1 MAVYFLCLLIY
12 NYREVDMTSKN
23 QNRIRKKSN
32 KKSPNRTKTKKPR
45 ESKFD
50 FRRFSIIM
58 MAVQVIL
65 FIFILSS
72 NTGLMGDVLSD
83 FFAKI
88 FGKFALVFPVLV
100 FISFLSE
107 LRGRFRENLSKFL
120 LLYTI
125 YLLTLA
131 IFSRDFIRN
140 ELAWSVQ
147 YAVSQKSD
155 GGGALGGAISFFLV
169 NLIGNLGL
177 YILYGLS
184 IFSLLIDISP
194 LTYGEFFRKVKE
206 NFIKLGQNIKDLS
219 QRTKRSIDE
228 RKQRQKE
235 EKIEI
240 AREDDLEERQSL
252 PNESPINVKE
262 KEIVKEEEVKR
273 KPVKNFD
280 LDSLGDAKVNNYKSR
295 QVEMSDFNESF
306 RREFGDY
313 TYPSIDLLEDRN
325 EDGGV
330 DDREIR
336 ARAVAIEETLDSF
349 GIDGKVVQIDVG
361 PTVTCYE
368 LKPQRGVKVSKIVNL
383 SDDLALALATSGIRI
398 LAPIPGKSH
407 VGIEV
412 PNDKKEVVGLKEI
425 LSSEN
430 FVKSK
435 YTIPFAMGKSISGDV
450 EVSAIEKM
458 PHLLVSGATG
468 SGKSVCINT
477 IIMSIL
483 YKHSPNDVKLL
494 LVDPKVVEL
503 SIYNGIPH
511 LIMPVITDPKK
522 ASSSLFWA
530 ISEMEKRYKLFEKN
544 HVRDIVGYK
553 KAQESDDSMENLPY
567 IVIIIDELAD
577 LMMTVGAEVEDYITR
592 LAQKSRACGIHLII
606 ATQRPTVDVITG
618 TIKANI
624 PSRIS
629 FAVTSQI
636 DSRTILDA
644 QGAEKLLGKGDM
656 LYASSDSMRPTR
668 IQGAFVSDDEV
679 ISVVREI
686 KEGNETNYDEEAIEK
701 VEENVESPTEGS
713 DDEDELIDEAIKV
726 IINENTASVSMLQRK
741 LKIGYARAGRII
753 DQLEQRGV
761 VGGYEG
767 SKPRKVLVDRSY
779 LEGEENEFS

>member
-1 MAVYFLCLLIY
+1 
-12 NYREVDMTSKN
+12 MTNKN

-32 KKSPNRTKTKKPR
+32 KKSPNRTKAKKTR
-45 ESKFD
+45 EFTFDLKKF
-50 FRRFSIIM
+50 SVIM
-58 MAVQVIL
+58 MFLQIIL
-65 FIFILSS
+65 FVFILSS
-72 NTGLMGDVLSD
+72 NTGIMGDFLSD
-83 FFAKI
+83 YFSKI
-88 FGKFALVFPVLV
+88 FGKLALLVPVIVF
-100 FISFLSE
+100 FSFLFVAKGSFKSNIS
-107 LRGRFRENLSKFL
+107 RFL
-120 LLYTI
+120 LTYLI
-125 YLLTLA
+125 FLLTLA
-131 IFSRDFIRN
+131 ILSRSIIRN
-140 ELAWSVQ
+140 DLEWTIQ
-147 YAVSQKSD
+147 YAMVQKAD
-155 GGGALGGAISFFLV
+155 AGGAVGGILCYFLV
-169 NLIGNLGL
+169 NLIGNVGL

-184 IFSLLIDISP
+184 IVFLI
-194 LTYGEFFRKVKE
+194 V
-206 NFIKLGQNIKDLS
+206 DLS
-219 QRTKRSIDE
+219 PFTYIEFLNQIKEMIQTLISKIAEFARQKTKSMKEKKASREKIDKE
-228 RKQRQKE
+228 INQEEVKNYKPLPVEDEKIKPKE
-235 EKIEI
+235 EKVET
-240 AREDDLEERQSL
+240 
-252 PNESPINVKE
+252 K
-262 KEIVKEEEVKR
+262 VKR
-273 KPVKNFD
+273 KPLKTYD

-295 QVEMSDFNESF
+295 QVEFADLNENF
-306 RREFGDY
+306 RREFGNY
-313 TYPSIDLLEDRN
+313 TYPAIDLLEDRN
-325 EDGGV
+325 SDGGV
-330 DDREIR
+330 DDGEIR
-336 ARAVAIEETLDSF
+336 QRAVAIEETLDSF

-383 SDDLALALATSGIRI
+383 ADDLALSLATSGIRI

-425 LSSEN
+425 LASEKY
-430 FVKSK
+430 VKSK
-435 YTIPFAMGKSISGDV
+435 YKIPFAMGKSISGDV

-530 ISEMEKRYKLFEKN
+530 ISEMEKRYKLFEKH

-656 LYASSDSMRPTR
+656 LYQSSDSMKPTR

-679 ISVVREI
+679 MNVVQAI
-686 KEGNETNYDEEAIEK
+686 KEGNESDYDQEAIEK
-701 VEENVESPTEGS
+701 VEEVAVKESNPS
-713 DDEDELIDEAIKV
+713 DDEDELIDEAIKI

-741 LKIGYARAGRII
+741 LKVGYARAGRII

-779 LEGEENEFS
+779 FEGENNEYS

>member
-1 MAVYFLCLLIY
+1 
-12 NYREVDMTSKN
+12 MTNKN

-32 KKSPNRTKTKKPR
+32 KKSPNRTKAKKTR
-45 ESKFD
+45 EFTFD
-50 FRRFSIIM
+50 LKKFSIIM
-58 MAVQVIL
+58 MFIQIIL
-65 FIFILSS
+65 FVFILSS
-72 NTGLMGDVLSD
+72 NTGIMGDFLSD
-83 FFAKI
+83 YFSKI
-88 FGKFALVFPVLV
+88 FGKLALLVPVII
-100 FISFLSE
+100 FFSFLFVAKGSF
-107 LRGRFRENLSKFL
+107 RRNISRFILVYLIF
-120 LLYTI
+120 
-125 YLLTLA
+125 LLTLA
-131 IFSRDFIRN
+131 IFSRSTIRN
-140 ELAWSVQ
+140 DLEWTIQ
-147 YAVSQKSD
+147 YAMVQKAD
-155 GGGALGGAISFFLV
+155 AGGAVGGILCYFLV
-169 NLIGNLGL
+169 NLIGNVGL

-184 IFSLLIDISP
+184 IVFLI
-194 LTYGEFFRKVKE
+194 V
-206 NFIKLGQNIKDLS
+206 DLS
-219 QRTKRSIDE
+219 PFTYIEFLNQIKEMLQTLISKIAEFARQKTKSMKEKKASREKIDKE
-228 RKQRQKE
+228 INQEEVKNYNPLPVEDEKIKPKE
-235 EKIEI
+235 EKVET
-240 AREDDLEERQSL
+240 
-252 PNESPINVKE
+252 K
-262 KEIVKEEEVKR
+262 VKR
-273 KPVKNFD
+273 KPLKTYD

-295 QVEMSDFNESF
+295 QVEFADLNENF
-306 RREFGDY
+306 RREFGNY
-313 TYPSIDLLEDRN
+313 TYPAIDLLEDRN
-325 EDGGV
+325 SDGGV
-330 DDREIR
+330 DDGEIR
-336 ARAVAIEETLDSF
+336 QRAVAIEETLDSF

-383 SDDLALALATSGIRI
+383 ADDLALSLATSGIRI

-425 LSSEN
+425 LASEKY
-430 FVKSK
+430 VKSK
-435 YTIPFAMGKSISGDV
+435 YKIPFAMGKSISGDV

-483 YKHSPNDVKLL
+483 YKHSPNGVKLL

-530 ISEMEKRYKLFEKN
+530 ISEMEKRYKLFEKH

-656 LYASSDSMRPTR
+656 LYQSSDSMKPTR

-679 ISVVREI
+679 MNVVQAI
-686 KEGNETNYDEEAIEK
+686 KEGNESDYDQEAIEK
-701 VEENVESPTEGS
+701 VEEVAVKESNPS
-713 DDEDELIDEAIKV
+713 DDEDELIDEAIKI

-741 LKIGYARAGRII
+741 LKVGYARAGRII

-779 LEGEENEFS
+779 FEGENNEYS

>member
-1 MAVYFLCLLIY
+1 
-12 NYREVDMTSKN
+12 MTN
-23 QNRIRKKSN
+23 RNNNRIRKKSN
-32 KKSPNRTKTKKPR
+32 KKSPNRSVVRKIR
-45 ESKFD
+45 ENKFD
-50 FRRFSIIM
+50 LGKFSMLM
-58 MAVQVIL
+58 MILQVLL
-65 FIFILSS
+65 FVFILSS
-72 NTGLMGDVLSD
+72 NTGILGDVLSD

-88 FGKFALVFPVLV
+88 FGKFSLAFPVIV
-100 FISFLSE
+100 FMTFFAIRRGSYRNN
-107 LRGRFRENLSKFL
+107 LRRFFL
-120 LLYTI
+120 LYLI
-125 YLLTLA
+125 YLVTLA
-131 IFSRDFIRN
+131 IFSRAFIRN
-140 ELAWSVQ
+140 ELAWSIQ
-147 YAVSQKSD
+147 YSASQKAY
-155 GGGALGGAISFFLV
+155 GGGAVGGAVCFFLV
-169 NLIGNLGL
+169 GLIGNLGM
-177 YILYGLS
+177 YIVYALS
-184 IFSLLIDISP
+184 IFALIIDLSP
-194 LTYGEFFRKVKE
+194 LSYGDFFAKVKE
-206 NFIKLGQNIKDLS
+206 VFGALGRYLRNFYRDLMDSFDKDEKEDLP
-219 QRTKRSIDE
+219 RKETKR
-228 RKQRQKE
+228 KE
-235 EKIEI
+235 EDLGKIEER
-240 AREDDLEERQSL
+240 ATEANKENLVEE
-252 PNESPINVKE
+252 
-262 KEIVKEEEVKR
+262 KR

-280 LDSLGDAKVNNYKSR
+280 LDSLGDALVNNYKSR
-295 QVEMSDFNESF
+295 QVKLSDFNENF

-313 TYPSIDLLEDRN
+313 NYPSIDFLEDRN

-330 DDREIR
+330 DDKEIR
-336 ARAVAIEETLDSF
+336 QRAIAIEETLDSF

-425 LSSEN
+425 FSSEK

-435 YTIPFAMGKSISGDV
+435 YKIPFAMGKSISGDV
-450 EVSAIEKM
+450 VVSAIEKM

-656 LYASSDSMRPTR
+656 LYASSDSMRPVR

-679 ISVVREI
+679 ISVVRAI
-686 KEGNETNYDEEAIEK
+686 KEGNDTNYDEEAIEK
-701 VEENVESPTEGS
+701 VEETAANNSEMTE
-713 DDEDELIDEAIKV
+713 DEDELINEAIEV
-726 IINENTASVSMLQRK
+726 IINEKTASVSMLQRK
-741 LKIGYARAGRII
+741 LKIGYARAGRLI

-779 LEGEENEFS
+779 LEGEKNEFSK

>member
-1 MAVYFLCLLIY
+1 
-12 NYREVDMTSKN
+12 MTSKN

-45 ESKFD
+45 ENKFD
-50 FRRFSIIM
+50 FRRFSLIM
-58 MAVQVIL
+58 MALQVIL

-140 ELAWSVQ
+140 ELSWSVQ
-147 YAVSQKSD
+147 YAASQKAD
-155 GGGALGGAISFFLV
+155 GGGAIGGAISFFLV

-184 IFSLLIDISP
+184 IFALLIDISP
-194 LTYGEFFRKVKE
+194 LTYGEFFVKVKE
-206 NFIKLGQNIKDLS
+206 GFSKLGQNIKDLTLRAKS
-219 QRTKRSIDE
+219 SIDE
-228 RKQRQKE
+228 RKKIQE
-235 EKIEI
+235 EERSEDK
-240 AREDDLEERQSL
+240 REDDLEERKAPVKENPVS
-252 PNESPINVKE
+252 VKE
-262 KEIVKEEEVKR
+262 KEAPKKGEVKR
-273 KPVKNFD
+273 SPVKNFD

-313 TYPSIDLLEDRN
+313 TYPSIDLLEDIN

-336 ARAVAIEETLDSF
+336 SRAVAIEETLDSF

-435 YTIPFAMGKSISGDV
+435 YTIPFAMGKSVSGDV

-636 DSRTILDA
+636 DSRTILDS

-686 KEGNETNYDEEAIEK
+686 KEGNETNYDEDAIEK
-701 VEENVESPTEGS
+701 VEENVESPSEAS

>member
-1 MAVYFLCLLIY
+1 
-12 NYREVDMTSKN
+12 MTNKN

-32 KKSPNRTKTKKPR
+32 KKSPNRTKAKKTR
-45 ESKFD
+45 EFTFD
-50 FRRFSIIM
+50 LKKFSIIM
-58 MAVQVIL
+58 MFIQIIL
-65 FIFILSS
+65 FVFILSS
-72 NTGLMGDVLSD
+72 NTGIMGDFLSD
-83 FFAKI
+83 YFSKI
-88 FGKFALVFPVLV
+88 FGKLALLVPVIVFL
-100 FISFLSE
+100 SFLFIAKGSFK
-107 LRGRFRENLSKFL
+107 RNISRFL
-120 LLYTI
+120 LTYLI
-125 YLLTLA
+125 FLLTLA
-131 IFSRDFIRN
+131 ILSRSTIRN
-140 ELAWSVQ
+140 DLEWTIQ
-147 YAVSQKSD
+147 YATVQKKD
-155 GGGALGGAISFFLV
+155 AGGAVGGIICYFLV
-169 NLIGNLGL
+169 NLIGNVGL

-184 IFSLLIDISP
+184 IVFLI
-194 LTYGEFFRKVKE
+194 V
-206 NFIKLGQNIKDLS
+206 DLS
-219 QRTKRSIDE
+219 PFTYIEFLSQIKEMLQKLFSKIAEFARQKSKAIKE
-228 RKQRQKE
+228 RKASREKIDKE
-235 EKIEI
+235 INQEEVKNYNPLPVEDEKIE
-240 AREDDLEERQSL
+240 A
-252 PNESPINVKE
+252 KE
-262 KEIVKEEEVKR
+262 VKEETRVKR
-273 KPVKNFD
+273 KPLKTYD

-295 QVEMSDFNESF
+295 QVEFADLNENF
-306 RREFGDY
+306 RREFGNY
-313 TYPSIDLLEDRN
+313 TYPAIDLLEDRN
-325 EDGGV
+325 SDGGV
-330 DDREIR
+330 DDGEIR
-336 ARAVAIEETLDSF
+336 QRAVAIEETLDSF

-383 SDDLALALATSGIRI
+383 ADDLALSLATSGIRI

-425 LSSEN
+425 LASEKY
-430 FVKSK
+430 VKSK
-435 YTIPFAMGKSISGDV
+435 YKIPFAMGKSISGDV

-530 ISEMEKRYKLFEKN
+530 ISEMEKRYKLFEKH

-553 KAQESDDSMENLPY
+553 KAQESDDSMENLAY

-656 LYASSDSMRPTR
+656 LYQSSDSMKPTR

-679 ISVVREI
+679 MNVVQAI
-686 KEGNETNYDEEAIEK
+686 KEGNESDYDQEAIEK
-701 VEENVESPTEGS
+701 VEEVAVKESNPS
-713 DDEDELIDEAIKV
+713 DDEDELIDEAIKI

-741 LKIGYARAGRII
+741 LKVGYARAGRII

-779 LEGEENEFS
+779 FEGENNEYS

>member
-1 MAVYFLCLLIY
+1 
-12 NYREVDMTSKN
+12 MTN
-23 QNRIRKKSN
+23 RNNNRIRKKSN
-32 KKSPNRTKTKKPR
+32 KKSPNRSVVRKIR
-45 ESKFD
+45 ENKFD
-50 FRRFSIIM
+50 LGKFSMLMMII
-58 MAVQVIL
+58 QVLL
-65 FIFILSS
+65 FVFILSS
-72 NTGLMGDVLSD
+72 NTGILGDVLSD

-88 FGKFALVFPVLV
+88 FGKFSLAFPVIV
-100 FISFLSE
+100 FMTFFAIRRGSYRNN
-107 LRGRFRENLSKFL
+107 LRRFFL
-120 LLYTI
+120 LYLI
-125 YLLTLA
+125 YLVTLA
-131 IFSRDFIRN
+131 IFSRAFIRN
-140 ELAWSVQ
+140 ELAWSIQ
-147 YAVSQKSD
+147 YSASQKAY
-155 GGGALGGAISFFLV
+155 GGGAVGGAVCFFLV
-169 NLIGNLGL
+169 GLIGNLGM
-177 YILYGLS
+177 YIVYALS
-184 IFSLLIDISP
+184 IFALIIDLSP
-194 LTYGEFFRKVKE
+194 LSYGDFFAKVKE
-206 NFIKLGQNIKDLS
+206 VFGALGRYLRNFYRDLMDSFDKDEKEDLP
-219 QRTKRSIDE
+219 RKETKR
-228 RKQRQKE
+228 KE
-235 EKIEI
+235 EDLGKIEER
-240 AREDDLEERQSL
+240 ATEANKENLVEE
-252 PNESPINVKE
+252 
-262 KEIVKEEEVKR
+262 KR

-280 LDSLGDAKVNNYKSR
+280 LDSLGDALVNNYKSR
-295 QVEMSDFNESF
+295 QVKLSDFNENF

-313 TYPSIDLLEDRN
+313 NYPSIDFLEDRN

-330 DDREIR
+330 DDKEIR
-336 ARAVAIEETLDSF
+336 QRAIAIEETLDSF

-425 LSSEN
+425 FSSEK

-435 YTIPFAMGKSISGDV
+435 YKIPFAMGKSISGDV
-450 EVSAIEKM
+450 VVSAIEKM

-644 QGAEKLLGKGDM
+644 QGAEKLLGNGDM
-656 LYASSDSMRPTR
+656 LYASSDSMRPVR

-679 ISVVREI
+679 ISVVRAI
-686 KEGNETNYDEEAIEK
+686 KEGNDTNYDEEAIEK
-701 VEENVESPTEGS
+701 VEETAANNSEMTE
-713 DDEDELIDEAIKV
+713 DEDELINEAIEV
-726 IINENTASVSMLQRK
+726 IINEKTASVSMLQRK
-741 LKIGYARAGRII
+741 LKIGYARAGRLI

-779 LEGEENEFS
+779 LEGEKNEFSK

>member
-1 MAVYFLCLLIY
+1 
-12 NYREVDMTSKN
+12 MTSKN

-50 FRRFSIIM
+50 FRRFSLIM
-58 MAVQVIL
+58 MAIQVVL

-88 FGKFALVFPVLV
+88 FGKFALVFPVLI

-107 LRGRFRENLSKFL
+107 LRGRFRENISKFL
-120 LLYTI
+120 LLYVI

-131 IFSRDFIRN
+131 LFSRAFIRN
-140 ELAWSVQ
+140 ELSWSVQ
-147 YAVSQKSD
+147 YAASQKTD
-155 GGGALGGAISFFLV
+155 GGGAIGGAISFFLV

-184 IFSLLIDISP
+184 IFALLIDISP
-194 LTYGEFFRKVKE
+194 LTYGEFFVKVKE
-206 NFIKLGQNIKDLS
+206 GFSKLGQNIKDLTLRAKS
-219 QRTKRSIDE
+219 SIDE
-228 RKQRQKE
+228 RKKIQE
-235 EKIEI
+235 EERSEDK
-240 AREDDLEERQSL
+240 REDDLEERKAPVKENPVS
-252 PNESPINVKE
+252 VKE
-262 KEIVKEEEVKR
+262 KEVHKKGEVKR
-273 KPVKNFD
+273 SPVKNFD

-313 TYPSIDLLEDRN
+313 TYPSIDLLEDIN

-336 ARAVAIEETLDSF
+336 SRAVAIEETLDSF

-435 YTIPFAMGKSISGDV
+435 YTIPFAMGKSVSGDV

-701 VEENVESPTEGS
+701 VEENVESPSEVS

>member
-1 MAVYFLCLLIY
+1 
-12 NYREVDMTSKN
+12 MTNKN

-32 KKSPNRTKTKKPR
+32 KKSPNRTKAKKTR
-45 ESKFD
+45 EFTFD
-50 FRRFSIIM
+50 LKKFSIIM
-58 MAVQVIL
+58 MFIQIIL
-65 FIFILSS
+65 FVFILSS
-72 NTGLMGDVLSD
+72 NTGIMGDFLSD
-83 FFAKI
+83 YFSKI
-88 FGKFALVFPVLV
+88 FGKLALLVPVII
-100 FISFLSE
+100 FFSFLFVAKGSF
-107 LRGRFRENLSKFL
+107 RRNISRFILVYLIF
-120 LLYTI
+120 
-125 YLLTLA
+125 LLTLA
-131 IFSRDFIRN
+131 ILSRSTIRN
-140 ELAWSVQ
+140 DLEWTIQ
-147 YAVSQKSD
+147 YAMVQKAD
-155 GGGALGGAISFFLV
+155 AGGAVGGILCYFLV
-169 NLIGNLGL
+169 NLIGNVGL

-184 IFSLLIDISP
+184 IVFLI
-194 LTYGEFFRKVKE
+194 V
-206 NFIKLGQNIKDLS
+206 DLS
-219 QRTKRSIDE
+219 PFTYIEFLNQIKEMIQTLFSKTAEFARQKSKTIKE
-228 RKQRQKE
+228 RKASR
-235 EKIEI
+235 EKIDKEI
-240 AREDDLEERQSL
+240 NQEEIKTYDPLPVEDDKIKS
-252 PNESPINVKE
+252 KE
-262 KEIVKEEEVKR
+262 VKEETKVKR
-273 KPVKNFD
+273 KPLKTYD

-295 QVEMSDFNESF
+295 QVEFADLNENF
-306 RREFGDY
+306 RREFGNY
-313 TYPSIDLLEDRN
+313 TYPAIDLLEDRN
-325 EDGGV
+325 SDGGV
-330 DDREIR
+330 DDGEIR
-336 ARAVAIEETLDSF
+336 QRAVAIEETLDSF

-383 SDDLALALATSGIRI
+383 ADDLALSLATSGIRI

-425 LSSEN
+425 LASEKY
-430 FVKSK
+430 VKSK
-435 YTIPFAMGKSISGDV
+435 YKIPFAMGKSISGDV

-530 ISEMEKRYKLFEKN
+530 ISEMEKRYKLFEKH

-656 LYASSDSMRPTR
+656 LYQSSDSMKPTR

-679 ISVVREI
+679 MNVVQSI
-686 KEGNETNYDEEAIEK
+686 KEGNESDYDQEAIEK
-701 VEENVESPTEGS
+701 VEEVSVKESNPS
-713 DDEDELIDEAIKV
+713 DDEDELIDEAIKI

-741 LKIGYARAGRII
+741 LKVGYARAGRII

-779 LEGEENEFS
+779 FEGENNEYS